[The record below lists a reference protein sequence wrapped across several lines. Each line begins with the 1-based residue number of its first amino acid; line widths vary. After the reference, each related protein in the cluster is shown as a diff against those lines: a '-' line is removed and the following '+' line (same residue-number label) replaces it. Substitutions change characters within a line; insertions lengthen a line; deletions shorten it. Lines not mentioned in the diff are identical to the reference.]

1 MKRTFFSLSM
11 MVVLLSLY
19 SCSTS
24 TETPIDAVDTDAR
37 VDQVSE
43 VEPEPII
50 LWKPA
55 LEIFSYID
63 GTVDRRIEYEYDDTG
78 RILKS
83 LESDGRGN
91 IVEIREYDYDGENLI
106 GRRNFDEG
114 GLVSRTEFVLN
125 SQGLAVKEINRD
137 AEEQIRSMISY
148 EYDNGKIVR
157 SVALNASEV
166 PQLQSDYSYEGKML
180 SSVEYSLPGGNLEAR
195 FERTFQNTRV
205 IEEKT
210 YLPDGS
216 VETGKRFEYDGNF
229 LIGEIYFSGNSKS
242 KSVDFQL
249 DDQGNIVRET
259 WRNRNDRIFEVVDR
273 TWLSFEID
281 G

>member
-1 MKRTFFSLSM
+1 MKRTFFHLSM

-19 SCSTS
+19 SCATS
-24 TETPIDAVDTDAR
+24 PETSVDAVETDVR
-37 VDQVSE
+37 VDQPPE
-43 VEPEPII
+43 NEPEPVI

-78 RILKS
+78 KILKS
-83 LESDGRGN
+83 VESDGRGN

-106 GRRNFDEG
+106 GRRNLDNR
-114 GLVSRTEFVLN
+114 GLISRTEFILN
-125 SQGLAVKEINRD
+125 SQGLVVKEINRNS
-137 AEEQIRSMISY
+137 EEQIRSMVSY

-157 SVALNASEV
+157 SVAMNASEV
-166 PQLQSDYSYEGKML
+166 PQLQSDYSYEGKIL
-180 SSVEYSLPGGNLEAR
+180 TSVEYSLPGGNIEAR
-195 FERTFQNTRV
+195 FERTIQNGRV
-205 IEEKT
+205 MEEHT

-216 VETGKRFEYDGNF
+216 VETGKRFEYDGNL
-229 LIGEIYFSGNSKS
+229 LIGKIYFSGNSKS

-249 DDQGNIVRET
+249 DDEGNIVRET
-259 WRNRNDRIFEVVDR
+259 WRNRNDRDFEVVDR

>member
-1 MKRTFFSLSM
+1 MKRTFFHLSM
-11 MVVLLSLY
+11 MVVLFSLY
-19 SCSTS
+19 SCATS
-24 TETPIDAVDTDAR
+24 PERPVDVVDTDVQ
-37 VDQVSE
+37 VDPAPE
-43 VEPEPII
+43 TEPEPII

-63 GTVDRRIEYEYDDTG
+63 GTVDRRIEYAYDDTG
-78 RILKS
+78 KILKS
-83 LESDGRGN
+83 VESDGRGN

-106 GRRNFDEG
+106 GRRNFDNR
-114 GLVSRTEFVLN
+114 GLISRTEFVLN

-137 AEEQIRSMISY
+137 AEEQIRSIVSY

-157 SVALNASEV
+157 SVAMNASEV

-180 SSVEYSLPGGNLEAR
+180 TSVEYSLPGGNIEAR
-195 FERTFQNTRV
+195 FERTIQNGRV
-205 IEEKT
+205 IEEYT

-216 VETGKRFEYDGNF
+216 VETGKRFEYDGNL

-249 DDQGNIVRET
+249 DDQGNTVRET
-259 WRNRNDRIFEVVDR
+259 WRNRNDRGFEVVDR